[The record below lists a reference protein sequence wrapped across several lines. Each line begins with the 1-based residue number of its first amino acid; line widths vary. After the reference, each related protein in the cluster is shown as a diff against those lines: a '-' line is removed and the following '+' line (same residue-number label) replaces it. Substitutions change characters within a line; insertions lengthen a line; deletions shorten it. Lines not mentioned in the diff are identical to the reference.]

1 MSVKI
6 VVRSRV
12 LGALSAAAAAT
23 LLSACNSISIQKP
36 AKDEVVVLP
45 FGTTTTSVVVV
56 GNSSYTGLRVTADG
70 NDVSSQMVYQ
80 GAGSNR
86 DVGNLTLARGLHTVE
101 ASADVPCWYC
111 SGQKTRSTDRTA
123 FCVVS
128 GITTKTT
135 FAQTDSQ
142 SWTSTG
148 GVNVSHSQESG
159 KCPTRWWLM
168 AATGGAGTSVGTI
181 QSAEFPGQCL
191 RSPDDNKNSLIVFAP
206 CDNADL
212 RQRWGGNRRQL
223 TGGKG
228 FYSFEHQA
236 PTTQYRC
243 LTRNSSGQLIQT
255 DCDPNSAAQL
265 WAVRHN
271 DLNQFE
277 SGPQPFGQ

>member
-1 MSVKI
+1 MSIRI
-6 VVRSRV
+6 VDRV
-12 LGALSAAAAAT
+12 LGALSVAAATT
-23 LLSACNSISIQKP
+23 LLSACASISVQEP
-36 AKDEVVVLP
+36 AEDAVVVLP
-45 FGTTTTSVVVV
+45 FGTTTTRVVVV

-86 DVGNLTLARGLHTVE
+86 DVGNLNLARGLHNVE

-111 SGQKTRSTDRTA
+111 AGQKTRSTDRTS
-123 FCVVS
+123 FCVLT
-128 GITTKTT
+128 GGTTKTT
-135 FAQTDSQ
+135 FAQTDNQ

-159 KCPTRWWLM
+159 KCPTRWWFNA
-168 AATGGAGTSVGTI
+168 AATGIGTSVGTI

-191 RSPDDNKNSLIVFAP
+191 RSPDDAQNSLIVFAP
-206 CDNADL
+206 CNNADL
-212 RQRWGGNRRQL
+212 RQRWNGARAQL

-228 FYSFEHQA
+228 FYSFENQA
-236 PTTQYRC
+236 PTNPSRC

-255 DCDPNSAAQL
+255 VCNQTSAQL